1 MVADDGCAVAR
12 CLVPKIKC
20 DCVASKSSSMS
31 PSYTALSEEVV
42 VAVADND
49 EALLKDES
57 FDSPMVPRL
66 VAVEAEGANVA
77 IELNRTFDMSTL
89 STSECGCGVG
99 ESSWRIARKSCIVL
113 VDSIRSLD
121 EHRSAEISSSSS
133 GSSSTREVVIVGIV
147 SRAPEPIRS

>member
-1 MVADDGCAVAR
+1 
-12 CLVPKIKC
+12 
-20 DCVASKSSSMS
+20 
-31 PSYTALSEEVV
+31 

-89 STSECGCGVG
+89 STSECGCGVD
-99 ESSWRIARKSCIVL
+99 ESS
-113 VDSIRSLD
+113 
-121 EHRSAEISSSSS
+121 
-133 GSSSTREVVIVGIV
+133 
-147 SRAPEPIRS
+147 